1 MPCAFQFFL
10 SEKFDFCTHVL
21 YRIFEGV
28 LCDMRINI
36 QSRTD
41 LGVSHTKV
49 FGGTSL
55 DALVCLCLLLAQ
67 DLAAHILNTASAF
80 HSCFRSLL
88 KNYHDTAISLS

>member
-41 LGVSHTKV
+41 LGVSHDR
-49 FGGTSL
+49 L
-55 DALVCLCLLLAQ
+55 DRLVIGL
-67 DLAAHILNTASAF
+67 DLKHPRAERMPQTVNGEVW
-80 HSCFRSLL
+80 
-88 KNYHDTAISLS
+88 KQ

>member
-41 LGVSHTKV
+41 LGVSHKLL
-49 FGGTSL
+49 FQRYRQL
-55 DALVCLCLLLAQ
+55 IDFYKLRCALLSEQGKL
-67 DLAAHILNTASAF
+67 SG
-80 HSCFRSLL
+80 FRFLQR
-88 KNYHDTAISLS
+88 

>member
-10 SEKFDFCTHVL
+10 SEKFDFLTHVL

-80 HSCFRSLL
+80 HSNFRSFL
-88 KNYHDTAISLS
+88 KKLP